1 MGHHGVHRGYISQPD
16 YTLLLNI
23 SLYRTPLLHFLCLD
37 NFLCWRIM
45 EKNTLAYYIWVSP
58 CQFNQELQPTSL
70 NSSIFIF
77 YDPFSE
83 LIFLAWISIK
93 HCNFERILDGSH
105 EHKKL

>member
-1 MGHHGVHRGYISQPD
+1 MQFYWGGGGGGGR
-16 YTLLLNI
+16 
-23 SLYRTPLLHFLCLD
+23 
-37 NFLCWRIM
+37 
-45 EKNTLAYYIWVSP
+45 ESP